1 MSQPRHIEQA
11 FWLHPQL
18 PHIELRSTQHS
29 DRAYKLHSHPS
40 LSIVAIVS
48 GNTLVTYQNKEYTPQ
63 PGQLIF
69 IGPDELHLH
78 EPERRVAFLQP
89 FQVFVRVFLAQRQV
103 GFVP

>member
-40 LSIVAIVS
+40 LSIGAIVS
-48 GNTLVTYQNKEYTPQ
+48 GNTLVTYQNKDYT
-63 PGQLIF
+63 
-69 IGPDELHLH
+69 
-78 EPERRVAFLQP
+78 LQP
-89 FQVFVRVFLAQRQV
+89 RSADFYRP
-103 GFVP
+103 G